1 MPSIFVP
8 TEECI
13 RYLLSFVDNHSLY
26 IDEFQDKLLSTMI
39 ITDDIEELAIMK
51 HRFDSFEHEMNA
63 SASKVAVVNQLAR
76 QLLQV
81 EHPNAEEV
89 IQKQNDLNTR

>member
-1 MPSIFVP
+1 MYQTKRKNPLVYKGLNDFLV
-8 TEECI
+8 
-13 RYLLSFVDNHSLY
+13 
-26 IDEFQDKLLSTMI
+26 FQDKLLSTMI

-51 HRFDSFEHEMNA
+51 HCFKSFEHEMNA

-76 QLLQV
+76 QLLQA
-81 EHPNAEEV
+81 EPPNAQEV